1 MRTTLTLDPDVAA
14 ELEQRRRAGRNSLK
28 GEVNR
33 LLRLGL
39 QAERSA
45 EARAPTERFRV
56 EPWPVG
62 EILIDI
68 DDVSAALDLIDPP
81 RL

>member
-14 ELEQRRRAGRNSLK
+14 ELERRRTAGRNSLK
-28 GEVNR
+28 GDVNR

-45 EARAPTERFRV
+45 EGEAPTERFRV
-56 EPWPVG
+56 KPWPVG

-68 DDVSAALDLIDPP
+68 DDVSAALDVIDPP